1 MQLAQE
7 AQSLEDWIIEKRR
20 YFHRHPELSFEEKET
35 TAVLVEELKK
45 MGLEPHTY
53 PDYYGV
59 WADIQGEKPG
69 DKTVLLRADID
80 ALPIREETG
89 LPYASEKEN
98 VMHAC
103 GHDNHMAMLLGAA
116 KLLKAHESELKGQVK
131 LMFQPA
137 EEIMDGANDMIAA
150 GILENPHVD
159 AAMAIH
165 VLHDSLGKAGYT
177 RGTGCGSSDVF
188 TIKVKGIG
196 GHGAAPHRN
205 VDPINVACHI
215 QLALQTINSREI
227 NPNELIVLTIC
238 SMHAGTAA
246 NIMPAEAVLQGTIRT
261 MNMDVKAFA
270 RQRLI
275 DICEG
280 VCKTFR
286 AECEIDFIGEGIPP
300 MYNDDQLLT
309 DTIRYIDDLLGEGT
323 AQPIERMTGSEDFSA
338 LSVKVPSV
346 LYWFGTGSTEE
357 GYNYGVHDCR
367 VTFNEEAIHKMAAVY
382 TECAMRWLEE
392 HQ

>member
-1 MQLAQE
+1 MERKA
-7 AQSLEDWIIEKRR
+7 LEQKLTSFFEEL
-20 YFHRHPELSFEEKET
+20 HMHPELSYEEYET
-35 TAVLVEELKK
+35 TERIKRELAAAGIEILQIPLK
-45 MGLEPHTY
+45 T
-53 PDYYGV
+53 GV
-59 WADIQGEKPG
+59 TAIVRGAKPG
-69 DKTVLLRADID
+69 KTYGLRCDID
-80 ALPIREETG
+80 ALPIEEETD
-89 LPYASEKEN
+89 LPYKSKTPGK
-98 VMHAC
+98 MHAC
-103 GHDNHMAMLLGAA
+103 GHDFHTSALLGAA

-309 DTIRYIDDLLGEGT
+309 DTIRYIDDLLGKGT

>member
-1 MQLAQE
+1 MERKA
-7 AQSLEDWIIEKRR
+7 LEQKLTGFFEEL
-20 YFHRHPELSFEEKET
+20 HMHPELSYEEYET
-35 TAVLVEELKK
+35 TERIKRELAAAGIEILQIPLK
-45 MGLEPHTY
+45 T
-53 PDYYGV
+53 GV
-59 WADIQGEKPG
+59 TAIVRGAKPG
-69 DKTVLLRADID
+69 KTYGLRCDID
-80 ALPIREETG
+80 ALPIAEETD
-89 LPYASEKEN
+89 LPYKSKTPGK
-98 VMHAC
+98 MHAC
-103 GHDNHMAMLLGAA
+103 GHDFHTSALLGAA

-159 AAMAIH
+159 AAMAMH
-165 VLHDSLGKAGYT
+165 VLHDNLGKAGYT

-188 TIKVKGIG
+188 TIKVKGVG
-196 GHGAAPHRN
+196 GHGAAPHQN

-238 SMHAGTAA
+238 SIHGGTAA
-246 NIMPAEAVLQGTIRT
+246 NIMPDEAVMQGTIRT

-286 AECEIDFIGEGIPP
+286 AECEIDFIGDGIPP

-309 DTIRYIDDLLGEGT
+309 DTIRYIDDLLGEST

-367 VTFNEEAIHKMAAVY
+367 VTFNEEAIHRMAAVY

>member
-1 MQLAQE
+1 MERKA
-7 AQSLEDWIIEKRR
+7 LEQKLTGFFEEL
-20 YFHRHPELSFEEKET
+20 HMHPELSYEEYET
-35 TAVLVEELKK
+35 TERIKRELAAAGIEILQIPLK
-45 MGLEPHTY
+45 T
-53 PDYYGV
+53 GV
-59 WADIQGEKPG
+59 TAIVRGAKPG
-69 DKTVLLRADID
+69 KTYGLRCDID
-80 ALPIREETG
+80 ALPIAEETDLTYKSKTPG
-89 LPYASEKEN
+89 K
-98 VMHAC
+98 MHAC
-103 GHDNHMAMLLGAA
+103 GHDFHTSALLGAA

-159 AAMAIH
+159 AAMAMH
-165 VLHDSLGKAGYT
+165 VLHDNLGKAGYT

-188 TIKVKGIG
+188 TIKVKGVG
-196 GHGAAPHRN
+196 GHGAAPHLN

-238 SMHAGTAA
+238 SIHGGTAA
-246 NIMPAEAVLQGTIRT
+246 NIMPDEAVMQGTIRT

-286 AECEIDFIGEGIPP
+286 AECEIDFIGDGIPP

-309 DTIRYIDDLLGEGT
+309 DTIRYIDDLLGEST

-367 VTFNEEAIHKMAAVY
+367 VTFNEEAIHRMAAVY

>member
-1 MQLAQE
+1 MERKA
-7 AQSLEDWIIEKRR
+7 LEQKLTGFFEEL
-20 YFHRHPELSFEEKET
+20 HMHPELSYEEYET
-35 TAVLVEELKK
+35 TERIKRELAAAGIEILQIPLK
-45 MGLEPHTY
+45 T
-53 PDYYGV
+53 GV
-59 WADIQGEKPG
+59 TAIVRGAKPG
-69 DKTVLLRADID
+69 KTYGLRCDID
-80 ALPIREETG
+80 ALPIAEETD
-89 LPYASEKEN
+89 LPYKSKTPWK
-98 VMHAC
+98 MHAC
-103 GHDNHMAMLLGAA
+103 GHDFHTSALLGAA

-159 AAMAIH
+159 AAMAMH
-165 VLHDSLGKAGYT
+165 VLHDNLGKAGYT

-188 TIKVKGIG
+188 TIKVKGVG
-196 GHGAAPHRN
+196 GHGAAPHLN

-238 SMHAGTAA
+238 SIHGGTAA
-246 NIMPAEAVLQGTIRT
+246 NIMPDEAVMQGTIRT

-286 AECEIDFIGEGIPP
+286 AECEIDFIGDGIPP

-309 DTIRYIDDLLGEGT
+309 DTIRYIDDLLGEST

-367 VTFNEEAIHKMAAVY
+367 VTFNEEAIHRMAAVY

>member
-1 MQLAQE
+1 MERKA
-7 AQSLEDWIIEKRR
+7 LEQKLTGFFEEL
-20 YFHRHPELSFEEKET
+20 HMHPELSYEEYET
-35 TAVLVEELKK
+35 TERIKRELAAAGIEILQIPLK
-45 MGLEPHTY
+45 T
-53 PDYYGV
+53 GV
-59 WADIQGEKPG
+59 TAIVRGAKPG
-69 DKTVLLRADID
+69 KTYGLRCDID
-80 ALPIREETG
+80 ALPIAEETD
-89 LPYASEKEN
+89 LPYKSKTPGK
-98 VMHAC
+98 MHAC
-103 GHDNHMAMLLGAA
+103 GHDFHTSALLGAA

-286 AECEIDFIGEGIPP
+286 AECEIDFIGDGIPP

-309 DTIRYIDDLLGEGT
+309 DTIRYIDDLLGEST

-367 VTFNEEAIHKMAAVY
+367 VTFNEEAIHRMAAVY

>member
-1 MQLAQE
+1 MERKA
-7 AQSLEDWIIEKRR
+7 LEQKLTGFFEEL
-20 YFHRHPELSFEEKET
+20 HMHPELSYEEYET
-35 TAVLVEELKK
+35 TERIKRELAAAGIEILQIPLK
-45 MGLEPHTY
+45 T
-53 PDYYGV
+53 GV
-59 WADIQGEKPG
+59 TAIVRGAKPG
-69 DKTVLLRADID
+69 KTYGLRCDID
-80 ALPIREETG
+80 ALPIAEETD
-89 LPYASEKEN
+89 LPYKSKTPGK
-98 VMHAC
+98 MHAC
-103 GHDNHMAMLLGAA
+103 GHDFHTSALLGAA

-159 AAMAIH
+159 AAMAMH
-165 VLHDSLGKAGYT
+165 VLHDNLGKAGYT

-188 TIKVKGIG
+188 TIKVKGVG
-196 GHGAAPHRN
+196 GHGAAPHLN

-238 SMHAGTAA
+238 SIHGGTAA
-246 NIMPAEAVLQGTIRT
+246 NIMPDEAVMQGTIRT

-286 AECEIDFIGEGIPP
+286 AECEIDFIGDGIPP

-309 DTIRYIDDLLGEGT
+309 DTIRYIDDLLGEST

-357 GYNYGVHDCR
+357 GYNYGVHDSR
-367 VTFNEEAIHKMAAVY
+367 VTFNEEAIHRMAAVY